1 MVFDLVEGSS
11 MGLQMPLQ
19 VTQVISTPT
28 WCAEID
34 YRGDTHFR
42 KSNVVTDECLETITD
57 IVFGGSLQR
66 NESNLQC
73 QSANLKLV
81 ANENYVFH
89 EIWNLLIPH
98 DDDAEIDESFPCL
111 FNQSYLADFWALA
124 VCESMTDGLSTCY
137 WFDTVSQSITS
148 AFRCRKYGDHVSA
161 TDFDRN
167 GYRPIIRDQAA
178 YNWLLDMLASYV
190 LAMGSGNSKWLSRQ
204 KIDLEVSDSMYV
216 GIFDSMYVDIIFL
229 KPTIIE
235 DLYLYKLSFEN
246 KGDVSKSEIQSYD
259 VRNDVK
265 HEKFNEGIRHAECFF
280 PVDAGAN
287 LFMVKLGGTVKVNCV
302 WDPGISSKTMH
313 QNGLMK
319 TTEAHLLLEFTSLRF
334 NYFYDAHV
342 KENTQ
347 VVHKITMSLEKPLD
361 AWSDKYLTVEVTM
374 QHQNVVQPIQLV
386 QGYSDNLLLSE
397 AIGEEHAISNDSTSK
412 DNRGCFGDFYSE
424 DEANAQV

>member
-1 MVFDLVEGSS
+1 HGDQVFDESSHQIDDSVHEFDMAFDLVEGSS

-19 VTQVISTPT
+19 VTQAISTPT

-66 NESNLQC
+66 M
-73 QSANLKLV
+73 
-81 ANENYVFH
+81 
-89 EIWNLLIPH
+89 
-98 DDDAEIDESFPCL
+98 
-111 FNQSYLADFWALA
+111 
-124 VCESMTDGLSTCY
+124 CESMTDGLSTCY
-137 WFDTVSQSITS
+137 WFDTVSQPLPPFSAGMAQKQLVYELLTIGCSTCWRVTS
-148 AFRCRKYGDHVSA
+148 KLW
-161 TDFDRN
+161 
-167 GYRPIIRDQAA
+167 DQAIQRCTKCSMQYPMKLA
-178 YNWLLDMLASYV
+178 RYMYSGSSINALLIPLAVPISYGEPPCFRRV
-190 LAMGSGNSKWLSRQ
+190 PLLLSWLSRQ

-216 GIFDSMYVDIIFL
+216 DIFDSMYVDIIFL

-319 TTEAHLLLEFTSLRF
+319 TTEAHLLLEFTSLLF

-347 VVHKITMSLEKPLD
+347 VVHKITMSLKKLLD

-374 QHQNVVQPIQLV
+374 QHQNVSTDQCAYWCLN
-386 QGYSDNLLLSE
+386 NL
-397 AIGEEHAISNDSTSK
+397 IYISPDKIS
-412 DNRGCFGDFYSE
+412 F
-424 DEANAQV
+424 